1 MSIRSWRWPL
11 VLGALAIASLI
22 APTANLPM
30 KFRAA
35 LVVIVA
41 ILAVFKVVR
50 AATHLGSKPMTR
62 EWLLP
67 RLAFVICVS
76 SSAIIVM
83 RLFGR
88 DALSAVVSAIMP
100 VAPVGVGILVSTGLG
115 VREGHRRHCPKCDYP
130 CDDPEGTELE
140 RCPECGDFWRGRWVL
155 GERRRR
161 PMLLVVAACVAAVAL
176 ATLVGTMTLRWIP
189 TSLLVWSQR
198 QVAGS
203 NTTGSNKAWRELA
216 QRTLTQPQID
226 ALAEVAIAE
235 LAANSNVF
243 HSDADWLMKQWQAGK
258 IAPET
263 FERAFRAMLN
273 IEVRL
278 DPAEG
283 ASSKRRIILRATT
296 SRVIPGLQQALVI
309 DRAIA
314 TSSSGIH
321 SFDPRPCLY
330 VFPNYVLP
338 VARIEDVVAL
348 IPKELVE
355 GDGSVE
361 LRVWLIVS
369 NPRVD
374 ASSVDLESPTSP
386 AGVWLRLPLTL
397 IVDDAGQ

>member
-30 KFRAA
+30 KLRAA

-50 AATHLGSKPMTR
+50 AVTHLRSKPMSR

-88 DALSAVVSAIMP
+88 DALSAVVSAMSAIS
-100 VAPVGVGILVSTGLG
+100 PVGVGILVSTGLG
-115 VREGHRRHCPKCDYP
+115 VREGLRRHCPKCDYP
-130 CDDPEGTELE
+130 CDDPEGTEPE
-140 RCPECGDFWRGRWVL
+140 RCPECGEFWRARWVL

-161 PMLLVVAACVAAVAL
+161 PMLLVAAACVAAVAL

-226 ALAEVAIAE
+226 ALAEIAITE
-235 LAANSNVF
+235 LATNSNVF
-243 HSDADWLMKQWQAGK
+243 HSDADWLVKQWRAGK
-258 IAPET
+258 IAPEA
-263 FERAFRAMLN
+263 FERAIRAMLN

-278 DPAEG
+278 DPAED

-296 SRVIPGLQQALVI
+296 SRLIPGLQQAIVI
-309 DRAIA
+309 DRATA
-314 TSSSGIH
+314 THPRAIH
-321 SFDPRPCLY
+321 SFDPRPFLY
-330 VFPNYVLP
+330 VSPNYGQLP
-338 VARIEDVVAL
+338 ASLEEVAAL

-386 AGVWLRLPLTL
+386 AGVWLRLPMTVV
-397 IVDDAGQ
+397 VDDAGQ